1 MLQAILTITLDQLL
15 KIYVYFSEMNIMVR
29 YTRKILKLLLKTCQ
43 KIIKKHFKNHITFTF
58 RHVTT
63 DEVKNVILD
72 FKNDKAA
79 SGEIPVK
86 ILKNCGCIFDTL
98 KYCSNQSIETCN
110 FSDCLKTVNITPVFK
125 NDDPLDKLNNR
136 PVSTLPLLFKVYEKL
151 LYNQLYE
158 FAKNILNSTVV
169 FEKRIV
175 HIMHYLSYYNHGKKK

>member
-1 MLQAILTITLDQLL
+1 MLPTFLTITLDQLL
-15 KIYVYFSEMNIMVR
+15 KIYVYFSEMNIMVT

-86 ILKNCGCIFDTL
+86 I
-98 KYCSNQSIETCN
+98 
-110 FSDCLKTVNITPVFK
+110 
-125 NDDPLDKLNNR
+125 
-136 PVSTLPLLFKVYEKL
+136 
-151 LYNQLYE
+151 
-158 FAKNILNSTVV
+158 
-169 FEKRIV
+169 
-175 HIMHYLSYYNHGKKK
+175 

>member
-1 MLQAILTITLDQLL
+1 MLQTFLTITLDQLL

-43 KIIKKHFKNHITFTF
+43 KIIKKYFKNHITFTF

-86 ILKNCGCIFDTL
+86 I
-98 KYCSNQSIETCN
+98 
-110 FSDCLKTVNITPVFK
+110 
-125 NDDPLDKLNNR
+125 
-136 PVSTLPLLFKVYEKL
+136 
-151 LYNQLYE
+151 
-158 FAKNILNSTVV
+158 
-169 FEKRIV
+169 
-175 HIMHYLSYYNHGKKK
+175 